1 MNHNIYQ
8 LKMKKEKRNIL
19 IAQILIV
26 IMFFSLWEL
35 LARIEILDK
44 FLFSCPSEI
53 FILLIQ
59 NIISKEIFIH
69 IGYSLIETLIALFI
83 GTFVGIII
91 AIFLWFSNRA
101 CKIFDPFLVVLNAL
115 PKTALAPILIVWA
128 GTGVKGIVVVAI
140 SLSVVMTIISTL
152 NFFKSVDKEQIKMLK
167 TFNANKL
174 QILFKLVLPS
184 NIKNLISIFK
194 INIGLTWVGV
204 IVGEFLVSRFG
215 IGYLVVYGGQVF
227 KMDLVM
233 MGVFVLAILAFVMYL
248 ITSLIEHKYK
258 KNRKD

>member
-69 IGYSLIETLIALFI
+69 IGYSLIETLIAL
-83 GTFVGIII
+83 
-91 AIFLWFSNRA
+91 
-101 CKIFDPFLVVLNAL
+101 
-115 PKTALAPILIVWA
+115 
-128 GTGVKGIVVVAI
+128 
-140 SLSVVMTIISTL
+140 
-152 NFFKSVDKEQIKMLK
+152 
-167 TFNANKL
+167 
-174 QILFKLVLPS
+174 LPS
-184 NIKNLISIFK
+184 EIRS
-194 INIGLTWVGV
+194 TS
-204 IVGEFLVSRFG
+204 SRRTER
-215 IGYLVVYGGQVF
+215 
-227 KMDLVM
+227 
-233 MGVFVLAILAFVMYL
+233 
-248 ITSLIEHKYK
+248 TSLT
-258 KNRKD
+258 

>member
-1 MNHNIYQ
+1 MNKSIYQ
-8 LKMKKEKRNIL
+8 LKIRKEKRNIL
-19 IAQILIV
+19 IIQALLV
-26 IMFFSLWEL
+26 VALFTFWEL
-35 LARIEILDK
+35 FSQIGVLDK

-53 FILLIQ
+53 LLLLIE
-59 NIISKEIFIH
+59 NIKSNEIFIH
-69 IGYSLIETLIALFI
+69 VGYSLLETLIALFI
-83 GTFVGIII
+83 GTIAGILI
-91 AIFLWFSNRA
+91 ALLLWFSKKA
-101 CKIFDPFLVVLNAL
+101 TKIIDPFLVVLNAL

-140 SLSVVMTIISTL
+140 SLSLVMTVISAL
-152 NFFKSVDKEQIKMLK
+152 NFFNSVDSEQIKMLQ
-167 TFNANKL
+167 TFGANKI

-184 NIKNLISIFK
+184 NVNNLLSIFK

-233 MGVFVLAILAFVMYL
+233 MGVFVLAILAFIMYL
-248 ITSLIEHKYK
+248 ITSLIEK
-258 KNRKD
+258 KIKKKG